1 MLLRTFPNREMSPRS
16 ALGTRTAL
24 PVTDR
29 LAGPDSRWAALQN
42 RARSVVGEHPG
53 DLNDTGTD
61 AGSILNAELAASAPP
76 QADGIVR

>member
-1 MLLRTFPNREMSPRS
+1 MLLRTFPNWEMCPRS
-16 ALGTRTAL
+16 AVRTRTAL

-29 LAGPDSRWAALQN
+29 LAAFQSRWTALPN

-53 DLNDTGTD
+53 DLNETGTD
-61 AGSILNAELAASAPP
+61 AGSVLTDELAGSAPP